1 MAKKQQTELSQEM
14 IDNIKSYKDK
24 FVTLNDF
31 VDQVR
36 QTPDVYIGPLG
47 NEGYITLFREIFQNC
62 IDEILKHSWGESP
75 ATTAIVSFDQREM
88 KAIFED
94 DGRGIPHGEIE
105 RIIMSDHTSS
115 NYHKKPYQ
123 YTSGKNGMGIGIV
136 NALSR
141 YFDVQ
146 SSILG
151 ETHQVEFDEGHPMY
165 KEKKIKSDKYQ
176 GTVITF
182 VPCKQLGY
190 IDVTWEDVFKLI
202 SDIVP
207 ETPIGTKVVFNAI
220 DLQGEP
226 HIAELINE
234 DGIMTHLINI
244 VGSPMVT
251 PIRALVD
258 TGEMRAEVAFTWDMD
273 DENQDTDI
281 KSFNNF
287 CPTLSTPE
295 SMHVS
300 GFADGV
306 VNYFTKYMNNI
317 YMATAKKKT
326 TIIKQDIVCSLRAIV
341 NTALLEPKYHG
352 QSKNILANKE
362 MRPFVANVVQ
372 NALAEWEKANPK
384 DLQKVCKFIKDMAEI
399 RTKNDTAKINIKKQ
413 YKSNVY
419 NSLPE
424 IYVPPTGKLHRE
436 LIIVEGKSAKGSA
449 VDGRDITR
457 QGILPIRG
465 KFPNVYGTS
474 EADILQN
481 AEAAAIISILDDG
494 EGTNVKSRNRHTQFN
509 IDKCKYEKVIIM
521 TDADEDGKG
530 HIRPLLLKFFL
541 MYMPELVID
550 GRLYSAIPPLYGGEI
565 GTGKSKKRI
574 YFSSDLELAQYLQK
588 EFMKSNT
595 LQDARGNKMTP
606 GSISNLIVKNI
617 GYDLMLDNASASFAL
632 EPHLLEIILNNYE
645 GGYKA
650 IKSVIEKAYRFI
662 KVTKEHG
669 LIMVRGPLND
679 KIRTIPVDDRLI
691 ELCKPVLEVIKRSEE
706 FYTLN
711 GNIVSLYDLIKTFNQ
726 YKPKNITRY
735 KGLGEMTAEQLK
747 YSTLHP
753 DYDRTLIRYT
763 IDDIKEEMKEIR
775 SIESD
780 FSILLRDI
788 RKPDKII
795 T

>member
-1 MAKKQQTELSQEM
+1 MPKKQQTQLSQEM
-14 IDNIKSYKDK
+14 IENIKGYKDK

-88 KAIFED
+88 RAIFED

-136 NALSR
+136 NALSS

-151 ETHQVEFDEGHPMY
+151 ETHQVEFKEGHPIY

-182 VPCKQLGY
+182 TPCADLGF
-190 IDVTWEDVFKLI
+190 IDITWEDVFKLI

-207 ETPIGTKVVFNAI
+207 ETPIGTRVIFNAI
-220 DLQGEP
+220 DLQGAP
-226 HIAELINE
+226 HVAELVNE

-244 VGSPMVT
+244 TDSPMIT
-251 PIRALVD
+251 PIKAFLD
-258 TGEMRAEVAFTWDMD
+258 TGEMRAEVLFTWDMSD
-273 DENQDTDI
+273 DQDMNI

-300 GFADGV
+300 GFIDGL

-317 YMATAKKKT
+317 YMASAKKKLA
-326 TIIKQDIVCSLRAIV
+326 IVKQDILCSLRAVV

-362 MRPFVANVVQ
+362 MRPFIAGVVQ

-424 IYVPPTGKLHRE
+424 VYVPPTGKNNLE
-436 LIIVEGKSAKGSA
+436 MVIVEGKSAKQPA

-474 EADILQN
+474 EADILRN
-481 AEAAAIISILDDG
+481 AEAAAIISILDGG
-494 EGTNVKSRNRHTQFN
+494 EGTNVKSRTRHTQFDIN
-509 IDKCKYEKVIIM
+509 KCKYEKVIIM

-530 HIRPLLLKFFL
+530 HIRPLLMKFFL
-541 MYMPELVID
+541 MYMPELILD
-550 GRLYSAIPPLYGGEI
+550 GRLYAAIPPLYGGLV
-565 GTGKSKKRI
+565 GKNKRI

-588 EFMKSNT
+588 EFTKNNV
-595 LQDARGNKMTP
+595 LHDARDNKM
-606 GSISNLIVKNI
+606 SNAAISNLIVKNI
-617 GYDLMLDNASASFAL
+617 GYDIKLDNMADGFSL

-650 IKSVIEKAYRFI
+650 IKSVIEKKYRFI

-669 LIMVRGPLND
+669 LIMVRGPLGD
-679 KIRTIPVDDRLI
+679 KIRTMPVDNELI
-691 ELCKPVLEVIKRSEE
+691 ERCRPLIEIIKRSEE
-706 FYTLN
+706 YYKLN
-711 GNIVSLYDLIKTFNQ
+711 GKLVSLYDLIKAFNQ

-763 IDDIKEEMKEIR
+763 IEDIKEEMKEIR

-780 FSILLRDI
+780 FSVLLRDI
-788 RKPDKII
+788 RKPDMII